1 MWHLRTFASK
11 QDPHLKVHSV
21 TGFSYSYQYQRRFDM
36 PPQVATTPFA
46 SGIGSSI
53 YQTASP
59 TASVI
64 PSETTTP
71 ATPDESDR
79 NGHSWSNYLYIVVIF
94 AVVFLLLGL
103 LYRRKRRN
111 LAATSFPRNRFQA
124 FHTHHPSQSRDLAA
138 VRANNRVW
146 RNMRAGPF
154 SHHARMESAG
164 TRRPGTSG
172 TGSRSRVDLDEEVPP
187 PYVVAEPERTLDRGP
202 STRDTMG
209 LPDRRTRGD
218 LDMNDLLRE
227 REAGSIN
234 KPPGYE
240 ERNIARRDE

>member
-1 MWHLRTFASK
+1 
-11 QDPHLKVHSV
+11 
-21 TGFSYSYQYQRRFDM
+21 M
-36 PPQVATTPFA
+36 PPQATPTPFA
-46 SGIGSSI
+46 SEIGSSI

-59 TASVI
+59 TGPVVSSVPTAPAS
-64 PSETTTP
+64 SDDT
-71 ATPDESDR
+71 DR
-79 NGHSWSNYLYIVVIF
+79 NGHAWSNYLYIVVIF
-94 AVVFLLLGL
+94 AVVFLLGL

-111 LAATSFPRNRFQA
+111 LAASTFPRNRFQA
-124 FHTHHPSQSRDLAA
+124 FHTHHPSQSRDLSA
-138 VRANNRVW
+138 VQANNRVW

-154 SHHARMESAG
+154 SHHARMDSAG

-202 STRDTMG
+202 STRETRG
-209 LPDRRTRGD
+209 WSDRRTRGD

-234 KPPGYE
+234 KPPGYQ
-240 ERNIARRDE
+240 ERDITRRDG